1 MPQEDCT
8 PVELQFYD
16 SMYGEIVEPFTNMT
30 VFQTQ
35 TEDLSLG
42 FLPSGVSLAGGQVQN
57 SDFGIPLI
65 RYVHVNRLACC
76 GCFSAIF

>member
-1 MPQEDCT
+1 MLQEDCT

-35 TEDLSLG
+35 IEDLSLG
-42 FLPSGVSLAGGQVQN
+42 FLPSGVSVIGGQIQN

-65 RYVHVNRLACC
+65 RYDHGVTLADQRAVVT
-76 GCFSAIF
+76 F